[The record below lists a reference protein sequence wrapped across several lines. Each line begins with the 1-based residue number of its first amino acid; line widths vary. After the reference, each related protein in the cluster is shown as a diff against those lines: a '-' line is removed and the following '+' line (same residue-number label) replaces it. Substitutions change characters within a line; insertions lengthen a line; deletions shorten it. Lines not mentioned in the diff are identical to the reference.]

1 MSDAERVYVL
11 QQFARPAVRL
21 AFLKRV
27 YSIVAVQLLAT
38 AGIIGVIRSQ
48 PALFM
53 ALVRNVGQ
61 GLFFLPLLPVF
72 LLSMLE
78 KERTSGSALA
88 YFLLAIFTVF
98 EGLAVGAVS
107 FRYPLALVIR
117 AAVATAAGAGGL
129 SAYALTT
136 RRDFTVFGG
145 LLSSAMMGLFV
156 LGLMQFFMGGN
167 LIHSLHAG
175 LGTLVFCAYL
185 VFNTQM
191 MMGGNKKRQLRP
203 NEHILG
209 AVQIYTD
216 IMGIF
221 MQVLASMA
229 RSERD

>member
-1 MSDAERVYVL
+1 MLR
-11 QQFARPAVRL
+11 RL
-21 AFLKRV
+21 ARADMGPECSLPRC
-27 YSIVAVQLLAT
+27 AV
-38 AGIIGVIRSQ
+38 
-48 PALFM
+48 
-53 ALVRNVGQ
+53 
-61 GLFFLPLLPVF
+61 
-72 LLSMLE
+72 
-78 KERTSGSALA
+78 
-88 YFLLAIFTVF
+88 FTVF

-191 MMGGNKKRQLRP
+191 MMGGNKKRRESSQ
-203 NEHILG
+203 HAT
-209 AVQIYTD
+209 AVPQTA
-216 IMGIF
+216 
-221 MQVLASMA
+221 LS
-229 RSERD
+229 SLEP